1 MSNARARASRSTATI
16 TITFTTRTGMSIRPR
31 KITGTRMGTRTGM
44 GTGMDEFM
52 IRAGLA
58 GLGLAA
64 IAGPLGAVVV
74 WRRLAFFG
82 DALAHSAL
90 LGLALAFLLE
100 IEPTLAIAA
109 FGAVFAL
116 ALSALLGRA
125 KLSTDT
131 LLSIAAF
138 TTLSLGL
145 IALSFVET
153 LRVDLV
159 SYLFGDILAVTRR
172 DVVTVWVGALAALA
186 ALAYLWRRLLAASVD
201 EDLARVEGVDVD
213 AVRFAF
219 VLLLALVVALAMKIV
234 GVLLITALL
243 VIPAAAARRF
253 ASSPEGMAATATG
266 LGALAVLIG
275 LYASLEFDT
284 PSGPSV
290 VVAAAALFAGSL
302 IF

>member
-1 MSNARARASRSTATI
+1 
-16 TITFTTRTGMSIRPR
+16 
-31 KITGTRMGTRTGM
+31 M
-44 GTGMDEFM
+44 GTGMDDFM
-52 IRAGLA
+52 IRAALA

-64 IAGPLGAVVV
+64 IAGPLGAFVV

-90 LGLALAFLLE
+90 LGLAFAFLLDVA
-100 IEPTLAIAA
+100 PVFAIAA
-109 FGAVFAL
+109 FGAAFAL

-125 KLSTDT
+125 KLPSDT
-131 LLSIAAF
+131 LLSVAAF

-159 SYLFGDILAVTRR
+159 SYLFGDILSVMPR
-172 DVVTVWVGALAALA
+172 DVASVWIGAAATLA
-186 ALAYLWRRLLAASVD
+186 ALAYLWRPLLAASVD
-201 EDLARVEGVDVD
+201 EDLARVEGVNVD

-253 ASSPEGMAATATG
+253 SSSPERMAAIAAG
-266 LGALAVLIG
+266 LGALAVMAG
-275 LYASLEFDT
+275 LFASLEFDT

-290 VVAAAALFAGSL
+290 VVAAAAIFAGSL
-302 IF
+302 FF

>member
-1 MSNARARASRSTATI
+1 
-16 TITFTTRTGMSIRPR
+16 MSIRTGAPTSMD
-31 KITGTRMGTRTGM
+31 TGTGI
-44 GTGMDEFM
+44 GMDEFM
-52 IRAGLA
+52 LRAGLA

-90 LGLALAFLLE
+90 LGLAFAFLLDV
-100 IEPTLAIAA
+100 EPILAIAA
-109 FGAVFAL
+109 FGAAFAL
-116 ALSALLGRA
+116 ALSSLLGRA
-125 KLSTDT
+125 KLPSDT

-172 DVVTVWVGALAALA
+172 DVAMVWAGALAALA
-186 ALAYLWRRLLAASVD
+186 ALAFLWRPLLAASVD

-234 GVLLITALL
+234 GVLLVTALL

-253 ASSPEGMAATATG
+253 ASSPESMAAMAAG
-266 LGALAVLIG
+266 LGALAVLLG
-275 LYASLEFDT
+275 LYASLAFDT

-290 VVAAAALFAGSL
+290 VVAASAIFAASLF
-302 IF
+302 F

>member
-1 MSNARARASRSTATI
+1 MS
-16 TITFTTRTGMSIRPR
+16 TTRTAMFI
-31 KITGTRMGTRTGM
+31 RMGTS
-44 GTGMDEFM
+44 MDEFL

-64 IAGPLGAVVV
+64 IAGPLGSFVV

-90 LGLALAFLLE
+90 LGLALAFILE
-100 IEPTLAIAA
+100 IEPILAIAI
-109 FGAVFAL
+109 FGAGFAL
-116 ALSALLGRA
+116 ALSALLGRVR
-125 KLSTDT
+125 LPSDT
-131 LLSIAAF
+131 VLSIAAF

-153 LRVDLV
+153 LRVDLI

-172 DVVTVWVGALAALA
+172 DVATVWIGALVALAALA
-186 ALAYLWRRLLAASVD
+186 FLWRPLLAASVD
-201 EDLARVEGVDVD
+201 EDLARVEGIDVG
-213 AVRFAF
+213 AARFAF
-219 VLLLALVVALAMKIV
+219 VLLLSLVVAIAMKIV
-234 GVLLITALL
+234 GVLLVTALL

-253 ASSPEGMAATATG
+253 ATSPEGMAAMAAL
-266 LGALAVLIG
+266 LGALAVLAG

-290 VVAAAALFAGSL
+290 VVAAAAMFAGSL
-302 IF
+302 IFPRRA

>member
-1 MSNARARASRSTATI
+1 
-16 TITFTTRTGMSIRPR
+16 
-31 KITGTRMGTRTGM
+31 
-44 GTGMDEFM
+44 MDEFV

-64 IAGPLGAVVV
+64 IAGPLGAFVV

-100 IEPTLAIAA
+100 IEPILAIAA
-109 FGAVFAL
+109 FGAAFAL
-116 ALSALLGRA
+116 ALSALLGGAR
-125 KLSTDT
+125 LSADT

-159 SYLFGDILAVTRR
+159 SYLFGDVLAVTRR
-172 DVVTVWVGALAALA
+172 DVGAVWLGAGAALVALAF
-186 ALAYLWRRLLAASVD
+186 LWRPLLAASVD
-201 EDLARVEGVDVD
+201 EDLARVEGVNVD

-234 GVLLITALL
+234 GVLLVTALL
-243 VIPAAAARRF
+243 VIPAAGARRF
-253 ASSPEGMAATATG
+253 ASSPEAMAAIAAG
-266 LGALAVLIG
+266 LGALAVLMG

-284 PSGPSV
+284 PSGPSI
-290 VVAAAALFAGSL
+290 VVAAAALFAVSL
-302 IF
+302 AFPRRA